1 MIPPFLSALDKASS
15 YLDPAVGVLGVAD
28 FFTSLKY
35 DKAERQHGYF
45 TRWFWRSIF
54 DLDNIDLGPERR
66 QYMDYKFETGN
77 HFSKNSVAPFLVN
90 ENYLHFTLHRIL
102 NHSPSGVCPL

>member
-1 MIPPFLSALDKASS
+1 MHGGGYGAQRCDSCPDFLVVHEPVIPPFLGALDKASS

-35 DKAERQHGYF
+35 DKAERQHGYL

-54 DLDNIDLGPERR
+54 DLDNIDLGPARR
-66 QYMDYKFETGN
+66 QYIDYKFETGKYSSN
-77 HFSKNSVAPFLVN
+77 KF
-90 ENYLHFTLHRIL
+90 R
-102 NHSPSGVCPL
+102 